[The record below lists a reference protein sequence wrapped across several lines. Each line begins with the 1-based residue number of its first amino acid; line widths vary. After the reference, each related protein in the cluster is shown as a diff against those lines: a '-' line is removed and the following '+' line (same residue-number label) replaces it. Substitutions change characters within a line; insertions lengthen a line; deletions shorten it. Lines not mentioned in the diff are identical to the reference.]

1 MHERHG
7 VGEYHGADGVTVS
20 TSVAVSAS
28 ITALTASR
36 VSRRHRQEDC
46 GKRRDLETCA
56 SLGYNPARANFV
68 RGMDPEGEGWEF
80 SQAQL
85 RLGHFSLCE
94 PRDQPAPDPARCID
108 CPVDPAPAAQ

>member
-46 GKRRDLETCA
+46 GKRRGLETCA
-56 SLGYNPARANFV
+56 SLGYN
-68 RGMDPEGEGWEF
+68 PEGEGWEF